1 LKYLQTIW
9 CGGNGEQDF
18 EMEIV
23 YFYKLKRYFVKQNF
37 AGQDFQSPNF
47 IIDENMTFST

>member
-18 EMEIV
+18 EMEILYV
-23 YFYKLKRYFVKQNF
+23 
-37 AGQDFQSPNF
+37 
-47 IIDENMTFST
+47 